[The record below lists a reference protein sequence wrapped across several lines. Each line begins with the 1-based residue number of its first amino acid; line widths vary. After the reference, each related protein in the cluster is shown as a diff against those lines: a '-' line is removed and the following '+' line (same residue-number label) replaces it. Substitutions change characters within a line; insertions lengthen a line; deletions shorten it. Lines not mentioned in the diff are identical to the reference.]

1 MKKTL
6 LVSAVF
12 FAVLLCSCGST
23 GTKTSA
29 VTTASVTS
37 TTVSGSKTTVTSTP
51 AHPDLQIKG
60 VTSYLDEN
68 GYYNLVGEVL
78 NSGDN
83 NMENVE
89 IIATYYDGSGKVIGT
104 ADTNTEL
111 YVIAKNVAAPFNIIP
126 DSNKIQPATYKLD
139 VQGDMT
145 NDQPFSGPTV
155 QNTSTLI
162 DDTGCYDITGQVKN
176 ASTKPADEVKIVAT
190 YYDAAKNVI
199 GTSFVYA
206 KDAEIVVGHIST
218 FDLTSYP
225 QQINPASYKLQI
237 DAQ

>member
-6 LVSAVF
+6 LVSLA
-12 FAVLLCSCGST
+12 FALVLFCSCGS
-23 GTKTSA
+23 
-29 VTTASVTS
+29 VTTKISAITTSSGTS
-37 TTVSGSKTTVTSTP
+37 TTVAGSKTTSSSTP
-51 AHPDLQIKG
+51 AHPALQIMG

-78 NSGDN
+78 NSGDY

-89 IIATYYDGSGKVIGT
+89 IIATYFDGSGKVIGT
-104 ADTNTEL
+104 ADANTEL
-111 YVIAKNVAAPFNIIP
+111 YIISKNVAAPFNIIP

-145 NDQPFSGPTV
+145 NDQPFSGLTV
-155 QNTSTLI
+155 QNNSTSI

-190 YYDAAKNVI
+190 YYNAAKNVI

-206 KDAEIVVGHIST
+206 KDAEIASGHIST
-218 FDLTSYP
+218 FDLSSYP
-225 QQINPASYKLQI
+225 QQLNPASYKLQI

>member
-1 MKKTL
+1 MKKAL
-6 LVSAVF
+6 LLSAAFV
-12 FAVLLCSCGST
+12 AVLLCSCGSA
-23 GTKTSA
+23 GTKTA
-29 VTTASVTS
+29 ATASGTS
-37 TTVSGSKTTVTSTP
+37 TTVSGSKTSTTTTP
-51 AHPDLQIKG
+51 AHPALQIMG

-78 NSGDN
+78 NSGDD

-89 IIATYYDGSGKVIGT
+89 IIATYFDASGKVIGT
-104 ADTNTEL
+104 ANANTEL
-111 YVIAKNVAAPFNIIP
+111 YIIAKNVATPFNIIP
-126 DSNKIQPATYKLD
+126 DSNKIQPATYQLV

-145 NDQPFSGPTV
+145 ADQPFPGLTI
-155 QNTSTLI
+155 QNTSTSI
-162 DDTGCYDITGQVKN
+162 DDTGCYDITGQVNN
-176 ASTKPADEVKIVAT
+176 ASTKPADEVKIIAT

-206 KDAEIVVGHIST
+206 KDAEIAVGHIST
-218 FDLTSYP
+218 FDLSSYP